1 MTSAAAISAANDN
14 SARGAT
20 QAPSVEQFETTAKQ
34 IGTLMHSVRE
44 TAEATQANAAS
55 QAPRTFERVVGK
67 TGRIVETCPSYC
79 ADSHANDKDGALDDL
94 THGFYF
100 TGPELPIFDATD
112 GVSLVPILAGRI
124 QTDPYSRD
132 PQRRQPH
139 MNFEPFQD
147 EVMETLTPDEFAQI
161 IATIRAHCD
170 QLDKVHARFA
180 EIHDQWTEPQA

>member
-1 MTSAAAISAANDN
+1 MSISDAVDTPQVN
-14 SARGAT
+14 T
-20 QAPSVEQFETTAKQ
+20 V
-34 IGTLMHSVRE
+34 
-44 TAEATQANAAS
+44 S
-55 QAPRTFERVVGK
+55 QAPRTWERVIGK
-67 TGRIVETCPSYC
+67 TGRIIETCWSEC
-79 ADSHANDKDGALDDL
+79 EDSHANDKDGALDDL
-94 THGFYF
+94 THGFNF
-100 TGPELPIFDATD
+100 AGPELPVFDATD

-170 QLDKVHARFA
+170 QLDQVHARFA
-180 EIHDQWTEPQA
+180 RIHAQWSEDSA